1 MAKEVSI
8 LEKRYDTNP
17 YIGTRA
23 QYKRARKRTVI
34 KGGKMVVDSA
44 TGEIEDTAEL
54 VTTHEVDGEQFV
66 KLYTKE
72 LKLLFSLSPSA
83 MKVLQ
88 VVLQQVQGAIGKD
101 TILLNMAI
109 VEKYFKTQDAKPVPR
124 TTFYRCVKE
133 MIKKGFI
140 APATDSRD
148 LFFINPNLF
157 FNGDRVR
164 LVTEY
169 HIKRQDSMIP
179 EESGLNALESPT
191 ENPKNNIDEA

>member
-1 MAKEVSI
+1 MTKAISP
-8 LEKRYDTNP
+8 LEKRYDSNP
-17 YIGTRA
+17 FIGSGA
-23 QYKRARKRTVI
+23 EYKRAKKRTVV
-34 KGGKMVVDSA
+34 KGGKLIVDQE
-44 TGEIEDTAEL
+44 TGEYEEMAEL

-88 VVLQQVQGAIGKD
+88 VVLEQVQGAIGRD
-101 TILLNMAI
+101 TILLNMTI
-109 VEKYFKTQDAKPVPR
+109 VEKYFSKVDAKPVGR
-124 TTFYRCVKE
+124 TTFYRCVNE
-133 MIKKGFI
+133 MISKGFI

-164 LVTEY
+164 LVKEY
-169 HIKRQDSMIP
+169 HINRQGQMFKP
-179 EESGLNALESPT
+179 TNQPTALEG
-191 ENPKNNIDEA
+191 PKSDEDEGE